1 MRSLAGRPTHGLRI
15 SGLWS
20 TTTAIFCCPGVRVDN
35 LASHVLAMAMA
46 RVPDDWEAA
55 YGVRPL
61 AAYTYVG
68 PDQLGTCYRA
78 AGWRCCAART
88 SGCPPGRRAVAPKAV
103 WIKPLAARWRERL
116 CREPLRRLG
125 AAPTPHLP
133 EDVDWADIEYGRGSH
148 PDGRLRDR
156 VVAMGRAWEHARG
169 ASLPAIFPGAAEQK
183 AAYRLLSN
191 DRITLEHI
199 LQPHQE
205 ATVDRCRLEPVVL
218 ALQETTTLNYNGH
231 RKTAGL
237 VNLGGGGS
245 GTWGLLAHVGLA
257 VTEAR
262 RPLGVFEVNGTQ
274 RDGALTDK
282 APDNVLESVRW
293 LRGLERAG
301 QIPDSRVITVCDREG
316 DMWDLLRTARR
327 TGNGLLVRSD
337 RGRQRRVAV
346 DDGTRELWDF
356 MDAQPVP
363 GTKTITISACG
374 GPRKRR
380 ERKTRLELRAAM
392 VDLVPPT
399 DRVGDDPTL
408 SMLAVSVLEPEP
420 PKGKTPLHW
429 VLLTTEGKAEI
440 DHARCVVAW
449 YEARWTIEEYFRI
462 LEVGTRV
469 EDRRLDHADDLRKC
483 LAFDAVTAWRVMD
496 LERRARDTPSMPA
509 LKMFSQHEIKVLY
522 AWLKHRRVI
531 PAPPEEPPNIRTFVI
546 DLARLG
552 GFRPSKRQPLPG
564 TEKIW
569 QARRSYKEGLDAVD
583 AWEKQSEDDRVNSG

>member
-1 MRSLAGRPTHGLRI
+1 
-15 SGLWS
+15 
-20 TTTAIFCCPGVRVDN
+20 
-35 LASHVLAMAMA
+35 MAMA

-156 VVAMGRAWEHARG
+156 VVAMGRAWEYARG
-169 ASLPAIFPGAAEQK
+169 ASLPAIFPGAAEQR

-191 DRITLEHI
+191 DRVTLEHI

-205 ATVDRCRLEPVVL
+205 ATVDP
-218 ALQETTTLNYNGH
+218 
-231 RKTAGL
+231 
-237 VNLGGGGS
+237 
-245 GTWGLLAHVGLA
+245 
-257 VTEAR
+257 
-262 RPLGVFEVNGTQ
+262 
-274 RDGALTDK
+274 
-282 APDNVLESVRW
+282 
-293 LRGLERAG
+293 
-301 QIPDSRVITVCDREG
+301 
-316 DMWDLLRTARR
+316 
-327 TGNGLLVRSD
+327 GNGLLVRSD

-363 GTKTITISACG
+363 GTETITISACG

-399 DRVGDDPTL
+399 DRAGDDPTL

-420 PKGKTPLHW
+420 PKGKMPLPW

-462 LEVGTRV
+462 LKVGTRV
-469 EDRRLDHADDLRKC
+469 EDRKLDHADDLRKC

-522 AWLKHRRVI
+522 VWLKHRRVI

-569 QARRSYKEGLDAVD
+569 QAWRSYKEGLDAVN
-583 AWEKQSEDDRVNSG
+583 AWEKQSEDNRVNSG